1 MVIFYSYKKY
11 VRKIENKISFDRRVL
26 NIPLLGN
33 FILNSELERF
43 SSTMELLLAS
53 GTNLDVALDECS
65 KIFDNKFLSR
75 IIFNAKN
82 DVVEGKDFIVSI
94 KNDGSYWIDQ
104 SGENQNKNLN
114 EIKQLIEKIL
124 SQSPEKQIL
133 IWGDEKVDYGSVVLL
148 MSELQKVGA
157 TSVGLIT
164 DPPRD

>member
-1 MVIFYSYKKY
+1 LVAEINVIPYVDVTFVLLVVFMVTA
-11 VRKIENKISFDRRVL
+11 
-26 NIPLLGN
+26 PLLMQGVQV
-33 FILNSELERF
+33 
-43 SSTMELLLAS
+43 
-53 GTNLDVALDECS
+53 NLPAVDSAPIKS
-65 KIFDNKFLSR
+65 NDN
-75 IIFNAKN
+75 
-82 DVVEGKDFIVSI
+82 DPFIVSI

-104 SGENQNKNLN
+104 RGENQNKNLN
-114 EIKQLIEKIL
+114 EIKQIIEKIL

>member
-1 MVIFYSYKKY
+1 MIRSKHKKRKLVAEINVIPYVDVTFVLLVVFMVTA
-11 VRKIENKISFDRRVL
+11 
-26 NIPLLGN
+26 PLLMQGVQVN
-33 FILNSELERF
+33 LPAVDS
-43 SSTMELLLAS
+43 AS
-53 GTNLDVALDECS
+53 IKSN
-65 KIFDNKFLSR
+65 DN
-75 IIFNAKN
+75 
-82 DVVEGKDFIVSI
+82 DPFIVSI

-104 SGENQNKNLN
+104 RGENQNKNLN
-114 EIKQLIEKIL
+114 EIKQIIEKIL

>member
-1 MVIFYSYKKY
+1 MIRSKHKKRKLVAEINVIPYVDVTFVLLVVFMVTA
-11 VRKIENKISFDRRVL
+11 
-26 NIPLLGN
+26 PLLMQGVQV
-33 FILNSELERF
+33 
-43 SSTMELLLAS
+43 
-53 GTNLDVALDECS
+53 NLPAVDSAPMKS
-65 KIFDNKFLSR
+65 NDN
-75 IIFNAKN
+75 
-82 DVVEGKDFIVSI
+82 DPFIVSI

-104 SGENQNKNLN
+104 RGENQNKNLN
-114 EIKQLIEKIL
+114 EIKQIIEKIL

>member
-1 MVIFYSYKKY
+1 MIRSKHKKRKLVAEINVIPYVDVTFVLLVVFMVTA
-11 VRKIENKISFDRRVL
+11 
-26 NIPLLGN
+26 PLLMQGVQV
-33 FILNSELERF
+33 
-43 SSTMELLLAS
+43 
-53 GTNLDVALDECS
+53 NLPAVDSAPIKS
-65 KIFDNKFLSR
+65 NDN
-75 IIFNAKN
+75 
-82 DVVEGKDFIVSI
+82 DPFIVSI

-104 SGENQNKNLN
+104 RGENQNKNLH
-114 EIKQLIEKIL
+114 EIKQIIEKIL

>member
-1 MVIFYSYKKY
+1 MIRSKHKKRKLVAEINVIPYVDVTFVLLVVFMVTA
-11 VRKIENKISFDRRVL
+11 
-26 NIPLLGN
+26 PLLMQGVQVN
-33 FILNSELERF
+33 LPAVDSAPIK
-43 SSTMELLLAS
+43 S
-53 GTNLDVALDECS
+53 G
-65 KIFDNKFLSR
+65 DN
-75 IIFNAKN
+75 
-82 DVVEGKDFIVSI
+82 DPFIVSI

-104 SGENQNKNLN
+104 RGENQNKNLN
-114 EIKQLIEKIL
+114 EIKQIIEKIL

>member
-1 MVIFYSYKKY
+1 MIRSKHKKRKLVAEINVIPYVDVTFVLLVVFMVTA
-11 VRKIENKISFDRRVL
+11 
-26 NIPLLGN
+26 PLLMQGVQV
-33 FILNSELERF
+33 
-43 SSTMELLLAS
+43 
-53 GTNLDVALDECS
+53 NLPAVDSAPMKS
-65 KIFDNKFLSR
+65 NDN
-75 IIFNAKN
+75 
-82 DVVEGKDFIVSI
+82 DPFIVSI

-104 SGENQNKNLN
+104 RGENKNKNLN
-114 EIKQLIEKIL
+114 EIKQIIEKIL

>member
-1 MVIFYSYKKY
+1 MIRNKHKKRKLVAEINVIPYVDVTFVLLVVFMVTA
-11 VRKIENKISFDRRVL
+11 
-26 NIPLLGN
+26 PLLMQGVQV
-33 FILNSELERF
+33 
-43 SSTMELLLAS
+43 
-53 GTNLDVALDECS
+53 NLPAVDSAPIKS
-65 KIFDNKFLSR
+65 NDN
-75 IIFNAKN
+75 
-82 DVVEGKDFIVSI
+82 DPFIVSI

-104 SGENQNKNLN
+104 RGENQNKNLN
-114 EIKQLIEKIL
+114 EIKQIIEKIL

>member
-1 MVIFYSYKKY
+1 MIRSKHKKRKLVAEINVIPYVDVTFVLLVVFMVTA
-11 VRKIENKISFDRRVL
+11 
-26 NIPLLGN
+26 PLLMQGVQV
-33 FILNSELERF
+33 
-43 SSTMELLLAS
+43 
-53 GTNLDVALDECS
+53 NLPAVDSAPIKS
-65 KIFDNKFLSR
+65 NDN
-75 IIFNAKN
+75 
-82 DVVEGKDFIVSI
+82 DPFIVSI

-104 SGENQNKNLN
+104 RWENQNKNLN
-114 EIKQLIEKIL
+114 EIKQIIEKIL

>member
-1 MVIFYSYKKY
+1 MIRSKHKKRKLVAEIDVIPYVDVTFVLLVVFMVTA
-11 VRKIENKISFDRRVL
+11 
-26 NIPLLGN
+26 PLLMQGVQV
-33 FILNSELERF
+33 
-43 SSTMELLLAS
+43 
-53 GTNLDVALDECS
+53 NLPAVDSAPIKS
-65 KIFDNKFLSR
+65 NDN
-75 IIFNAKN
+75 
-82 DVVEGKDFIVSI
+82 DPFIVSI

-104 SGENQNKNLN
+104 RGENQNKNLN
-114 EIKQLIEKIL
+114 EIKQIIEKIL

>member
-1 MVIFYSYKKY
+1 MIRSKHKKRKLVAEINVIPYVDVTFVLLVVFMVTA
-11 VRKIENKISFDRRVL
+11 
-26 NIPLLGN
+26 PLLMQGVQV
-33 FILNSELERF
+33 
-43 SSTMELLLAS
+43 
-53 GTNLDVALDECS
+53 NLPAVDSAPIKS
-65 KIFDNKFLSR
+65 NDN
-75 IIFNAKN
+75 
-82 DVVEGKDFIVSI
+82 DPFIVSI

-104 SGENQNKNLN
+104 RGENQNKNLS
-114 EIKQLIEKIL
+114 EIKQIIEKIL

>member
-1 MVIFYSYKKY
+1 MLRSKHKKRKLVAEINVIPYVDVTFVLLVVFMVTA
-11 VRKIENKISFDRRVL
+11 
-26 NIPLLGN
+26 PLLMQGVQV
-33 FILNSELERF
+33 
-43 SSTMELLLAS
+43 
-53 GTNLDVALDECS
+53 NLPAVDSAPIKS
-65 KIFDNKFLSR
+65 NDN
-75 IIFNAKN
+75 
-82 DVVEGKDFIVSI
+82 DPFIVSI

-104 SGENQNKNLN
+104 RGENQNKNLN
-114 EIKQLIEKIL
+114 EIKQIIEKIL

>member
-1 MVIFYSYKKY
+1 MIRSKHKKRKLVAEIKVIPYVDVTFVLLVVFMVTA
-11 VRKIENKISFDRRVL
+11 
-26 NIPLLGN
+26 PLLMQGVQV
-33 FILNSELERF
+33 
-43 SSTMELLLAS
+43 
-53 GTNLDVALDECS
+53 NLPAVDSAPIKS
-65 KIFDNKFLSR
+65 NDN
-75 IIFNAKN
+75 
-82 DVVEGKDFIVSI
+82 DPFIVSI

-104 SGENQNKNLN
+104 RGENQNKNLN
-114 EIKQLIEKIL
+114 EIKQIIEKIL

>member
-1 MVIFYSYKKY
+1 MIRSKHKKRKLVAEINVIPYVDVTFVLLVVFMVTA
-11 VRKIENKISFDRRVL
+11 
-26 NIPLLGN
+26 PLLMQGVQV
-33 FILNSELERF
+33 
-43 SSTMELLLAS
+43 
-53 GTNLDVALDECS
+53 NLPAVAYGPIKS
-65 KIFDNKFLSR
+65 NDN
-75 IIFNAKN
+75 
-82 DVVEGKDFIVSI
+82 DPFIVSI

-104 SGENQNKNLN
+104 RGENQNKNLN
-114 EIKQLIEKIL
+114 EIKQIIEKIL